1 MKRVINLKNITKSYT
16 SRNETV
22 HVLDNITLSINPGK
36 FVSIIGPSG
45 SGKTTLL
52 QVIGLLDEPTSGEI
66 IIDGVHV
73 NQLTNKE
80 RNRLRNRK
88 ISYIFQQYQLL
99 PALTALENIMLPILQ
114 FKKNKE
120 VIERAEHLI
129 EQVGLKDRRHHI
141 PAKLS
146 GGEQQ
151 RIAIARALMSQ
162 PDIILA
168 DEMTGN
174 LDEDTANHIMEL
186 FQKIHRQDKKTIV
199 MVTHNLE
206 LIKYTE
212 DAYQL
217 RNGHLSKIDRN
228 LNTYV
233 AE

>member
-146 GGEQQ
+146 GVEQQ

-174 LDEDTANHIMEL
+174 LDEDTANNIMEL

-217 RNGHLSKIDRN
+217 RNGHLSKIDQN